1 MYVFFFFFKSGV
13 TGVPVAMQTR
23 ADAVSSHP
31 AMGDPVIWNRID
43 LLSACK
49 IFEHMFSATVFQN
62 HLLFQIENCAMMRK
76 SSYIFQ
82 YVRGPLNLNP
92 RVQLSE

>member
-1 MYVFFFFFKSGV
+1 MLFQIH
-13 TGVPVAMQTR
+13 PVL
-23 ADAVSSHP
+23 
-31 AMGDPVIWNRID
+31 GDPVVGNRID